1 MEEKG
6 EGGLTGGRNGEWKEK
21 RGKEGKRGG
30 KREKERGGREEEQP
44 EYIIASCNISTE
56 TICPIKL
63 HSIMGHAHLV
73 SCQLDAT
80 PNL

>member
-1 MEEKG
+1 M
-6 EGGLTGGRNGEWKEK
+6 EGG
-21 RGKEGKRGG
+21 
-30 KREKERGGREEEQP
+30 KERKGKGREGEQL
-44 EYIIASCNISTE
+44 EYIIASCNIATE